1 MAKQPHASTV
11 KHSGEN
17 KGQNTENKGQNTRD
31 MGVLIVRVLGRVL
44 FVPSRGCRRE
54 HLRTK
59 GGLDMAQAQIV
70 CKNTYKWSVQIHAE
84 QNESDRQQMRAMW
97 DW

>member
-31 MGVLIVRVLGRVL
+31 MGVVLGRVL
-44 FVPSRGCRRE
+44 FVPSRGE
-54 HLRTK
+54 GAMARTTENK
-59 GGLDMAQAQIV
+59 G
-70 CKNTYKWSVQIHAE
+70 WP
-84 QNESDRQQMRAMW
+84 
-97 DW
+97 